1 MDHYR
6 VIYEN
11 NLLLRNEYDYENGK
25 NKFQRLQI
33 VLVGLLSF
41 YEWFNLYVS
50 LKTQIMLC
58 NFSLK
63 WHIC

>member
-11 NLLLRNEYDYENGK
+11 NLLLWNEYDYENGK
-25 NKFQRLQI
+25 NKFQRSQI
-33 VLVGLLSF
+33 VLVGLWSF
-41 YEWFNLYVS
+41 YKWFNLYVS
-50 LKTQIMLC
+50 LKNQIMLC

>member
-25 NKFQRLQI
+25 NKFQRSQI
-33 VLVGLLSF
+33 VLVGLWSF
-41 YEWFNLYVS
+41 YKWFNLYVS

>member
-25 NKFQRLQI
+25 NKFQRSQI
-33 VLVGLLSF
+33 VLVGLWSF
-41 YEWFNLYVS
+41 YKWFNLYVS
-50 LKTQIMLC
+50 LKTQIILC

>member
-11 NLLLRNEYDYENGK
+11 DLLLRNEYDYENGK
-25 NKFQRLQI
+25 NKFQRSQI
-33 VLVGLLSF
+33 VLVGLWSF
-41 YEWFNLYVS
+41 YKWFNLYVS

>member
-25 NKFQRLQI
+25 NKFQRSQI
-33 VLVGLLSF
+33 VLVGLWSF
-41 YEWFNLYVS
+41 YKWFNLYVS

-58 NFSLK
+58 NFSSK

>member
-6 VIYEN
+6 VIHEN
-11 NLLLRNEYDYENGK
+11 DLLLRNEYDYENGK
-25 NKFQRLQI
+25 NKFQRSQI
-33 VLVGLLSF
+33 VLVGLWSF
-41 YEWFNLYVS
+41 YKWFNLYVS

>member
-25 NKFQRLQI
+25 NKFQRSQI
-33 VLVGLLSF
+33 VLVGLWSF
-41 YEWFNLYVS
+41 YKWFNLYVS
-50 LKTQIMLC
+50 LKNQIMLC

>member
-25 NKFQRLQI
+25 NKFQRSQI
-33 VLVGLLSF
+33 VLVGLWSF
-41 YEWFNLYVS
+41 YKWFNLYVS
-50 LKTQIMLC
+50 LKTQIMLY

>member
-11 NLLLRNEYDYENGK
+11 NLLIRNEYDYENGK
-25 NKFQRLQI
+25 NKFQRSQI
-33 VLVGLLSF
+33 VLVGLWSL
-41 YEWFNLYVS
+41 YKWFNLYVS

>member
-25 NKFQRLQI
+25 NTFQRLQI
-33 VLVGLLSF
+33 VLVGLWSF
-41 YEWFNLYVS
+41 YKWFNLYVS

>member
-11 NLLLRNEYDYENGK
+11 NLLLRNGYDYEHGK
-25 NKFQRLQI
+25 NKFQRSQI
-33 VLVGLLSF
+33 VLVGLWSF
-41 YEWFNLYVS
+41 YKWFNLYVS

>member
-25 NKFQRLQI
+25 
-33 VLVGLLSF
+33 
-41 YEWFNLYVS
+41 
-50 LKTQIMLC
+50 T
-58 NFSLK
+58 NFKDYKLF
-63 WHIC
+63 WWGFGVFINDLIYTFL

>member
-11 NLLLRNEYDYENGK
+11 NLLLRNEYDYKNGK

-33 VLVGLLSF
+33 VLVGLWSF
-41 YEWFNLYVS
+41 YKWFNLYVS

>member
-6 VIYEN
+6 VLYEN

-25 NKFQRLQI
+25 NKFQRSQI
-33 VLVGLLSF
+33 VLVGLWSF
-41 YEWFNLYVS
+41 YKWFNLYVS
-50 LKTQIMLC
+50 LKNQIMLC